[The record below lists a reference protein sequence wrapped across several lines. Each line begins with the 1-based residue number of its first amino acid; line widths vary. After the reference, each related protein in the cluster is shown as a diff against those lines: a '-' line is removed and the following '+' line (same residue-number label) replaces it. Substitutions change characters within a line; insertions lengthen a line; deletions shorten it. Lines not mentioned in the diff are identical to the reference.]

1 MTMPFFGTTS
11 PNPND
16 TRLVVLF
23 KILGALNNA
32 NGGPV
37 SSPTFFPEGS
47 APLKNDT
54 EWKLLQKILGAA
66 NAISGTF
73 SGETIGTNGDSFVF
87 RNHGGYFRDPDTGL
101 YSAGFT
107 YSANGTIPPA
117 MNLGSGYTFAAI
129 PSTPV
134 AP

>member
-11 PNPND
+11 PNLND

-66 NAISGTF
+66 NAISDPF
-73 SGETIGTNGDSFVF
+73 SAATIGTNGDSFVF
-87 RNHGGYFRDPDTGL
+87 RNHGGYFRDPETNL
-101 YSAGFT
+101 YHAEFV

-117 MNLGSGYTFAAI
+117 PNLSAGYTFAAI
-129 PSTPV
+129 PATP
-134 AP
+134 